1 MTKIQIN
8 PTRLRQF
15 GETRNIH
22 FRLVTSA
29 SIAPHL
35 EIRPDNDYATR
46 EMNVIA
52 SMEEFR
58 NLLTA
63 STIPEDAHILVI
75 APDVFFQSPPPHI
88 LGERRKLMAMAC
100 NSTPTS
106 ISTIA
111 YFIETMERTDP
122 EDQKRRTDRFFESGE
137 ASQHFL
143 FRDSQ
148 YGTEAIFHHLDESY
162 LWNEQ
167 TGYIGW
173 GEQQIAPAG
182 EISVL
187 PLDIQQFN
195 ENLRLD
201 INGQLAFKG
210 QCVLH
215 NGTPSYLRTDQH
227 RIYNALDAMHD
238 HAIIAD
244 VKDGQIS
251 GIRESHSAALP
262 ARRMLESMFE
272 VDSRY
277 SVIWE
282 IGFAVNCGLRILRG
296 NHAMN
301 EVFGSH
307 NGSMH
312 WGLGLTPYTQY
323 HLDIIT
329 PGTAIFNHDNELV
342 FGGASAKMRRER
354 ELGCGC
360 NAA

>member
-1 MTKIQIN
+1 MKKIKIN
-8 PTRLRQF
+8 PSRLRQF
-15 GETRNIH
+15 GETKGLH
-22 FRLVTSA
+22 FRVVTSE
-29 SIAPHL
+29 SIAPYI
-35 EIRPDNDYATR
+35 EINRDDDYASR
-46 EMNVIA
+46 DVNVIA
-52 SMEEFR
+52 SMEDFQE
-58 NLLTA
+58 LLKSA
-63 STIPEDAHILVI
+63 RIPNDAHILVI
-75 APDVFFQSPPPHI
+75 APDVFFQSPKPEI

-106 ISTIA
+106 INTIS
-111 YFIETMERTDP
+111 YFLEIMERTDP
-122 EDQKRRTDRFFESGE
+122 EDQKQRTDRFFETGE
-137 ASQHFL
+137 ASEYFL
-143 FRDSQ
+143 FRDTQ
-148 YGTEAIFHHLDESY
+148 YGTEATFHHLDDSY

-167 TGYIGW
+167 TGYINW

-195 ENLRLD
+195 EHLRLD

-210 QCVLH
+210 QSVLH
-215 NGTPSYLRTDQH
+215 NGTPSYLRTDQQ
-227 RIYNALDAMHD
+227 RIYTALDSIWD
-238 HAIIAD
+238 HAVIAEI
-244 VKDGQIS
+244 KKGQIS
-251 GIRESHSAALP
+251 SVRESHPSALP
-262 ARRMLESMFE
+262 ARKMLETMFE

-282 IGFAVNCGLRILRG
+282 IGFAVNCNLEILRG

-301 EVFGSH
+301 EVFGNR

-329 PGTAIFNHDNELV
+329 PGTTIYNHRNEAIFGEMP
-342 FGGASAKMRRER
+342 AKMRRER

-360 NAA
+360 HAA